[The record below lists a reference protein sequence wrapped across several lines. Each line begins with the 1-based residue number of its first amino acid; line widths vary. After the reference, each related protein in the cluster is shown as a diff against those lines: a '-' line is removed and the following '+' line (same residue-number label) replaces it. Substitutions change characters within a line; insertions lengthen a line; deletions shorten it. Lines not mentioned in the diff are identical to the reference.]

1 MRKKATADRDSA
13 FFWSSATEFLN
24 NELPGIRKKSPNT
37 VESYRQSLNRYIDF
51 LESEKSVKRKDM
63 CYWYSVLGNAAAMAS
78 FIPVRPSAQMMRMS
92 STPRFFSSFKTD
104 SQYLELSFSPT
115 SIVRTSLRP
124 S

>member
-63 CYWYSVLGNAAAMAS
+63 CY
-78 FIPVRPSAQMMRMS
+78 
-92 STPRFFSSFKTD
+92 
-104 SQYLELSFSPT
+104 
-115 SIVRTSLRP
+115 
-124 S
+124 